1 MKYIVYL
8 TTNIKNQHIYIGVH
22 KTKNPDIFDGYIGNG
37 INRFSPKSMY
47 NSKSPFCLAVQ
58 KYGFDS
64 FRRSIIKSFDTRQEA
79 LDLEAE
85 LVDETFIKRSD
96 TYNITLGGG
105 MPPLL
110 NKKIYEYN
118 TEDGTLIKEWTSIV
132 EAATYYKCSESCI
145 GQAVSLKRMSQ
156 NRFWSDCKFNRL
168 DTSAYTIYS
177 PKIPIYIYNNDGT
190 FYKRCKSMSECVTF
204 LKDNLRHIQRAVKIG
219 TSVKGYYLSLK
230 LTSMFEKPKFEV
242 LTGLVHQYNLN
253 GEYIQSFNS
262 IKEAEQKLNC
272 KLQGI
277 NTSIKMEQQYKGFL
291 WRRGDQ
297 KLENIPPYKPSKSSA
312 KKIGQYTMD
321 DKLVQIFNTVRE
333 ARKQFPN
340 VSKVLK
346 GIASHCH
353 NFKFKYIE

>member
-8 TTNIKNQHIYIGVH
+8 TINIKNQHIYIGVH
-22 KTKNPDIFDGYIGNG
+22 KTENPNIFDGYIGNG

-47 NSKSPFCLAVQ
+47 NSKAPFCLAVQ

-118 TEDGTLIKEWTSIV
+118 TEDGTLIKEWASIV

-156 NRFWSDCKFNRL
+156 N
-168 DTSAYTIYS
+168 
-177 PKIPIYIYNNDGT
+177 
-190 FYKRCKSMSECVTF
+190 
-204 LKDNLRHIQRAVKIG
+204 
-219 TSVKGYYLSLK
+219 
-230 LTSMFEKPKFEV
+230 
-242 LTGLVHQYNLN
+242 
-253 GEYIQSFNS
+253 
-262 IKEAEQKLNC
+262 
-272 KLQGI
+272 
-277 NTSIKMEQQYKGFL
+277 
-291 WRRGDQ
+291 
-297 KLENIPPYKPSKSSA
+297 
-312 KKIGQYTMD
+312 
-321 DKLVQIFNTVRE
+321 
-333 ARKQFPN
+333 
-340 VSKVLK
+340 SKVL
-346 GIASHCH
+346 
-353 NFKFKYIE
+353 